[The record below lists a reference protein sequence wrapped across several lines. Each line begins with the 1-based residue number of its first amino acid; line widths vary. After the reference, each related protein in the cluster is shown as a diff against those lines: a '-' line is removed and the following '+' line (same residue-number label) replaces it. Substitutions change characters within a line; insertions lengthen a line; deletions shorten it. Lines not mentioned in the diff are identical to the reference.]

1 MRHDRE
7 GRGYDLLPQRSRE
20 EGDDVVIEALMKR
33 SAVETRIQSWKN
45 YDRPGRQSAE
55 FAFGGGRA

>member
-33 SAVETRIQSWKN
+33 SAVEGPSVRGDTVSRGLR
-45 YDRPGRQSAE
+45 D
-55 FAFGGGRA
+55 